1 MKNKKLTGYLG
12 LARRAGKLLSGYKT
26 CQNYIGKGSRIK
38 LMIIAADASQKT
50 QDRFTS
56 LCKRYGV
63 PVYIYGLTDEL
74 SQAAGL
80 PGRGIYAVTDSNF
93 AEAMIKEIENEQ
105 IVPK

>member
-1 MKNKKLTGYLG
+1 MASRKLTGYLG
-12 LARRAGKLLSGYKT
+12 LARRAGKIISGYKT
-26 CQNYIGKGSRIK
+26 CQNYIGKGGLIK

-56 LCKRYGV
+56 LCEKYGV

-74 SQAAGL
+74 SKATGL

-93 AEAMIKEIENEQ
+93 AEAMVKEIENEQ